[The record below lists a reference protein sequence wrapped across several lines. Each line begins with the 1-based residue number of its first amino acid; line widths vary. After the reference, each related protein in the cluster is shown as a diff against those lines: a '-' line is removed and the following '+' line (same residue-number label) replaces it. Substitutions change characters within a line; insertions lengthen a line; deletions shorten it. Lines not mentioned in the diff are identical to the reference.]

1 MPGVVRSSTDKHVGH
16 ASPTPNPFHQTAY
29 TGGSPDVIVNTK
41 SAIRVGDATSCGDPA
56 TGGSP
61 TVVVNTK
68 KVHRQGDA
76 TGGHGSWIP
85 NSAASGSADVIADSG
100 ISAPGILFPDLIHPE
115 TQFGSREHEREVI
128 ETIND
133 VPNAEVSEY
142 GDGGI
147 SKGDGDYNQPN
158 TDNEGTEGTGVPAE
172 EANDDPG
179 RAPLSGDG
187 LNFLPHTDPRIL
199 PELRDK
205 LVLLAK
211 ELDTTLTITSAYR
224 SPEYNKRVKGAK
236 KSMHVQ
242 GKAVDIVQTGYS
254 IRERQE
260 FIRAAH
266 KVGLTGIGVYN
277 TFTHIDIG
285 GKRAWGSPS
294 SFRHLYKFP
303 WAQETLKPL
312 GYRVE

>member
-1 MPGVVRSSTDKHVGH
+1 M
-16 ASPTPNPFHQTAY
+16 
-29 TGGSPDVIVNTK
+29 
-41 SAIRVGDATSCGDPA
+41 
-56 TGGSP
+56 
-61 TVVVNTK
+61 
-68 KVHRQGDA
+68 
-76 TGGHGSWIP
+76 
-85 NSAASGSADVIADSG
+85 
-100 ISAPGILFPDLIHPE
+100 
-115 TQFGSREHEREVI
+115 
-128 ETIND
+128 
-133 VPNAEVSEY
+133 
-142 GDGGI
+142 
-147 SKGDGDYNQPN
+147 
-158 TDNEGTEGTGVPAE
+158 
-172 EANDDPG
+172 
-179 RAPLSGDG
+179 
-187 LNFLPHTDPRIL
+187 PHTDPRIL

-205 LVLLAK
+205 LVLLAQ